1 MQVKRLSALLL
12 SSLWYFMP
20 NVGIKNALHLFIKN
34 GGFKNLLLS
43 SLWYIMPNLGIKNTL
58 HLFRKYSGFK
68 NLTQLPVCY

>member
-34 GGFKNLLLS
+34 GGFKNLT
-43 SLWYIMPNLGIKNTL
+43 W
-58 HLFRKYSGFK
+58 
-68 NLTQLPVCY
+68 LPVSH